1 MPELK
6 VMITLL
12 NSITIMNVELY
23 EDSMQDTYLGT
34 FPTQQCLLRAMER
47 IVDGMKICTITH
59 LSAIKLRINSQQYN
73 KSSWLHN
80 KHC

>member
-12 NSITIMNVELY
+12 NSITVMNVELY
-23 EDSMQDTYLGT
+23 EDKMQDTYLGT
-34 FPTQQCLLRAMER
+34 FPNLQCLLRAMER